1 MCILLIFRKNGSFQG
16 CFTMEGKRDFEGIS
30 QSCTE
35 VFDYKYVLEI
45 RLALRLYFDWI
56 FFRFTERFDF
66 CQMLHRSD
74 WL

>member
-1 MCILLIFRKNGSFQG
+1 
-16 CFTMEGKRDFEGIS
+16 MEGKRDFEGIS

-56 FFRFTERFDF
+56 FFEV
-66 CQMLHRSD
+66 HREILLLSNATPFR
-74 WL
+74 LALIFFIYVLTSRP